1 MGWPGARRS
10 LYLLN
15 RGFWR
20 FGQRMPVGTNIYER
34 DWDALVVLDACRVDI
49 LREVAD
55 EYEFID
61 EVDSV

>member
-1 MGWPGARRS
+1 
-10 LYLLN
+10 
-15 RGFWR
+15 
-20 FGQRMPVGTNIYER
+20 MPVGTNIYER